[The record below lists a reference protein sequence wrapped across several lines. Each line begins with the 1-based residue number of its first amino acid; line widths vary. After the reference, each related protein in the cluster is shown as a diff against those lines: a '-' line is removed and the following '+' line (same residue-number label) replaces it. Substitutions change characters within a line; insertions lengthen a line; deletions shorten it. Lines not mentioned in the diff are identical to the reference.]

1 MDTRIDQL
9 LQSVLAQW
17 DDEFKKGFSSLS
29 TQLQDLQSTYER
41 HFDALNSR
49 IDSLQDRL
57 AALEEEVFG
66 ESEDPDEE

>member
-1 MDTRIDQL
+1 MNTRIDQL
-9 LQSVLAQW
+9 LQSVLVQW
-17 DDEFKKGFSSLS
+17 DDEFKKGFSNLS

-41 HFDALNSR
+41 HFEALNSR

>member
-1 MDTRIDQL
+1 MNTRIDQL
-9 LQSVLAQW
+9 LQSVLVQW

-41 HFDALNSR
+41 HFEALNSR
-49 IDSLQDRL
+49 IDSIQDRL
-57 AALEEEVFG
+57 AALEQEVFG